1 MRDASRAKN
10 STAKAGHGKNPPGLL
25 SSRPPAA
32 EDATGRAMA
41 SETSPRSAAKSIAAR
56 SRMLREKGRTRLVN
70 RRPGPPPTWT
80 TAVVSS
86 RPRPEGRRHMPAPR
100 GAGEL
105 RPPFFP
111 GGTARPPFFQHT
123 AGNAFFETR
132 PGRRTRPHSPRTA
145 RKERDMV
152 APAPGAEYTSSSPS
166 CTLTMWLEI

>member
-32 EDATGRAMA
+32 EDDTGRAMA

-105 RPPFFP
+105 RPPLLPRRYGAAALFSTHGRERLFRN
-111 GGTARPPFFQHT
+111 A
-123 AGNAFFETR
+123 AGQADAASLSA
-132 PGRRTRPHSPRTA
+132 H
-145 RKERDMV
+145 
-152 APAPGAEYTSSSPS
+152 GAEGKGHGGSGSGRGIYLQLS
-166 CTLTMWLEI
+166 LVHLDDVA